1 MKETPQSFQDV
12 LKRKVRRGNPEDS
25 GMMNIGKVPPQAP
38 DLEEAVLGGLMLEKD
53 AITEVLDILK
63 PESFYRQEH
72 ISIYK
77 AMLQLF
83 EKSQPVD
90 ILTVTNELRQMGELE
105 KVGGAFY
112 ISQLT
117 NRVTSAANIEY
128 HSRVIA
134 EKFLLRE
141 LIRISGNIQQE
152 AFDESTD
159 VFDLLD
165 DVERELYGVSSG
177 NIRNQYES
185 LSTLIAK
192 AIAGIEDRKGKT
204 DGLTGVPS
212 GFRDLDRITSG
223 WQPSDLLILAARPG
237 MGKTAMV
244 LSLARNA
251 AVDFQL
257 PVVVFSLEMSA
268 LQLVNR
274 LISAEAEID
283 AMKLRSGNLEDYE
296 WAQLHSKVG
305 KLSDAKIFI
314 DDTPALNIFELR
326 AKCRRL
332 KAQHGIEMIIIDY
345 LQLMMGKG
353 DNRNGNREQEISSI
367 SRALKGLA
375 KELNVPVIA
384 LSQLSREV
392 EKRGGSKKPILSDL
406 RESGSIEQDA
416 DMVMFLY
423 RPEYYGLTE
432 DEEGRPTQGT
442 AELIIAKN
450 RHGALESP
458 RVRFIAK
465 FAKFVEFDE
474 PDFDGGGM
482 GMGTIIKE
490 SRMNDDEEDAPF

>member
-1 MKETPQSFQDV
+1 
-12 LKRKVRRGNPEDS
+12 
-25 GMMNIGKVPPQAP
+25 MMNIGKVPPQAP